1 MSWPVIGVRGQ
12 PAGVSSTIEVPGITL
27 KVVSLGHRD
36 VYWLT
41 YIASTFLKIS
51 WIRFLF
57 ICMLWMAISI
67 LKETPLSSNKL
78 FDHFDYDEVIS
89 G

>member
-27 KVVSLGHRD
+27 KVVRLDHRD
-36 VYWLT
+36 IYWLS

-51 WIRFLF
+51 WICFYLF
-57 ICMLWMAISI
+57 ACCGWPF
-67 LKETPLSSNKL
+67 T
-78 FDHFDYDEVIS
+78 F
-89 G
+89 